1 LLLSQD
7 LKKVQPWN
15 QAAARCVWKK
25 EQETDAGGWQVDAWR
40 AGTIQV
46 HSAAS
51 SFRPHSS
58 FVRQKVAALS
68 SLREASVAPSRKSK
82 RFWIWLAAA
91 VVVVVALLGIG
102 AARLT
107 RGSGIDLNKL
117 AKVTR
122 ADVARSVVATG
133 KIQPITKVEVK
144 SKASG
149 IVEKLYVDINNQ
161 VHKGQQLAQ
170 LDQQEIVAQVE
181 AQRAQLAAAEAN
193 VSTYQANIEQD
204 KVNAAAPDL
213 PMYKAT
219 LDRNLEMQKLG
230 IVSRQALD
238 DANKDY
244 LAALTRRDSAKAQ
257 IGVDAARLKQA
268 RAQVLQA
275 QASLKQLEEQLSYT
289 TIVAPMDGV
298 ILSRD
303 VEIGDAVSSILVLG
317 STATLVMTEGDINQ
331 VYVQGK
337 VDEADIAHVYMSQP
351 ARIKVESFRD
361 RVFNGKVTKI
371 APLGVEKDNVT
382 TFEVRVSIDNP
393 GGELKANMTAN
404 AEIILDEHKGVL
416 TVPESA
422 VIYDSQKKATV
433 EVPDKKQKEGKRK
446 VPVTVGLSN
455 GSVTEILSG
464 LKEGD
469 SVVLQQ

>member
-1 LLLSQD
+1 MAL
-7 LKKVQPWN
+7 
-15 QAAARCVWKK
+15 ARMV
-25 EQETDAGGWQVDAWR
+25 
-40 AGTIQV
+40 
-46 HSAAS
+46 S
-51 SFRPHSS
+51 SGSIDPNR
-58 FVRQKVAALS
+58 
-68 SLREASVAPSRKSK
+68 
-82 RFWIWLAAA
+82 LA
-91 VVVVVALLGIG
+91 
-102 AARLT
+102 R
-107 RGSGIDLNKL
+107 
-117 AKVTR
+117 VTR

-149 IVEKLYVDINNQ
+149 IVEKLYVDINDH
-161 VHKGQQLAQ
+161 VRKGQELAQ
-170 LDQQEIVAQVE
+170 LDQQEIEAQVE

-193 VSTYQANIEQD
+193 VGTYEANIAQD

-213 PMYKAT
+213 PIYKLT
-219 LDRNLEMQKLG
+219 LDRNQQMQQEG
-230 IVSRQALD
+230 VVSRQALD
-238 DANKDY
+238 DANRDY
-244 LAALTRRDSAKAQ
+244 LAALTKRDS
-257 IGVDAARLKQA
+257 A
-268 RAQVLQA
+268 RAQVGVDTAKLKQAHAQVLQS

-317 STATLVMTEGDINQ
+317 STATLIMTEGDTTQ

-337 VDEADIAHVYMSQP
+337 VDEADIAHVYMNQP

-361 RVFNGKVTKI
+361 RVFNGRVTKI

-404 AEIILDEHKGVL
+404 AEILLDEHKGVL
-416 TVPESA
+416 SVPENA
-422 VIYDSQKKATV
+422 VIYDNQKNAAV
-433 EVPDKKQKEGKRK
+433 QVPDKSQKDGVRK
-446 VPVTVGLSN
+446 VPVKVGLSD
-455 GSVTEILSG
+455 GSKTEIVSG

-469 SVVLQQ
+469 QVVLQQ

>member
-1 LLLSQD
+1 L
-7 LKKVQPWN
+7 V
-15 QAAARCVWKK
+15 V
-25 EQETDAGGWQVDAWR
+25 
-40 AGTIQV
+40 
-46 HSAAS
+46 
-51 SFRPHSS
+51 
-58 FVRQKVAALS
+58 VA
-68 SLREASVAPSRKSK
+68 SRKSK
-82 RFWIWLAAA
+82 RFWIWLGAIALVVLLIAGVA
-91 VVVVVALLGIG
+91 V
-102 AARLT
+102 ARLVK
-107 RGSGIDLNKL
+107 GASIDPNRI
-117 AKVTR
+117 AKVSR
-122 ADVARSVVATG
+122 GDVARSVVATG

-149 IVEKLYVDINNQ
+149 IVEKLYVDINSQ
-161 VHKGQQLAQ
+161 VKKGQPLAQ
-170 LDQQEIVAQVE
+170 LDQQEIVAQVD
-181 AQRAQLAAAEAN
+181 AQRAQLASSEAN
-193 VSTYQANIEQD
+193 VGSYEANIEQD

-219 LDRNLEMQKLG
+219 LERNQEMKKAG
-230 IVSRQALD
+230 IVSQQALD
-238 DANKDY
+238 DTNRDY
-244 LAALTRRDSAKAQ
+244 LAALTRRDSSRAQ
-257 IGVDAARLKQA
+257 IGVDTAKLKQA
-268 RAQVLQA
+268 RAQVLQS

-289 TIVAPMDGV
+289 TVVAPMDGV

-337 VDEADIAHVYMSQP
+337 VDEADIAHVYMGQP

-404 AEIILDEHKGVL
+404 AEILLDEHKGVL
-416 TVPESA
+416 TVPENA
-422 VIYDSQKKATV
+422 VSYDNQKNATV
-433 EVPDKKQKEGKRK
+433 QVPDSKQKEGFRK

-455 GSVTEILSG
+455 GSVTEIVSG
-464 LKEGD
+464 LKQGD